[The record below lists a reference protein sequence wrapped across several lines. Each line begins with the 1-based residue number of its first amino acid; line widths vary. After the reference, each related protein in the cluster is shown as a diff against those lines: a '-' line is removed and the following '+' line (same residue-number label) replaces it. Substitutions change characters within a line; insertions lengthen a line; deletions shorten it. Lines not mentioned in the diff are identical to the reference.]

1 MNKNKGI
8 TLIALIITIII
19 LLILAGIGIATLTGE
34 NGLFTRAQQAKEKTQ
49 ESQERENETIENYI
63 AQIDEISDENTL
75 VNKVKSGKIKIGD
88 YVKYE
93 PNSVDINS
101 DEYKTL
107 VSNWGETYSGST
119 NNSSANLIQDKTLN
133 WRVLDIKDGKVRL
146 ISDKPTS
153 NILKLKGYK
162 GYNNAVYLLD
172 NACNVLYNSN
182 VTYKSQNLKI
192 EDIQN
197 QMIEKDYNKIWE
209 QYGKIYEPNY
219 KKYPIIVQKE
229 LKQEVNN
236 LNNWNFGYSEQDK
249 LIIQNEEMV
258 ADKLK
263 IMYTF
268 WSTMI
273 EEKDLLKPIY
283 KELFFYNSE
292 GNSYST
298 YWLSSRAILSDE
310 YTAGFYVRNVG
321 DYLFGDQTYNIGGE
335 CLYNSNAGEY
345 DREALALR
353 PVITLNSNV
362 KIDTEETR
370 DGNSAETAYVL
381 K

>member
-19 LLILAGIGIATLTGE
+19 LLILAGITIGTLTGE

-75 VNKVKSGKIKIGD
+75 VNKVKSGEIKIGD

-153 NILKLKGYK
+153 NTVALSGYQ

-172 NACNVLYNSN
+172 HTCKTLYSNSTLSNNV
-182 VTYKSQNLKI
+182 QNLKI

-197 QMIEKDYNKIWE
+197 KLKENYMKLDTE
-209 QYGKIYEPNY
+209 YGKIFEATPQYYAEILNQE
-219 KKYPIIVQKE
+219 KEQSNIINKE
-229 LKQEVNN
+229 TAKGTLGV
-236 LNNWNFGYSEQDK
+236 SEQNT
-249 LIIQNEEMV
+249 LINQEKEESLSSL
-258 ADKLK
+258 KLK
-263 IMYTF
+263 RTF
-268 WSTMI
+268 WNKKIDENDFIDNS
-273 EEKDLLKPIY
+273 Y
-283 KELFFYNSE
+283 YELFIKKKENKEY
-292 GNSYST
+292 YSK
-298 YWLSSRAILSDE
+298 YWLASRSVHDYSSKAIYGVQYIDNE
-310 YTAGFYVRNVG
+310 NVTT
-321 DYLFGDQTYNIGGE
+321 FGLYHSNQDVHDNIFTF
-335 CLYNSNAGEY
+335 
-345 DREALALR
+345 R
-353 PVITLNSNV
+353 PVITLNTEV

>member
-1 MNKNKGI
+1 MFRKEQGI
-8 TLIALIITIII
+8 TLIALIITIVI
-19 LLILAGIGIATLTGE
+19 LLILAGIGIATLTGD

-119 NNSSANLIQDKTLN
+119 NNSTANLIQDTTLN

-146 ISDKPTS
+146 ISDSPTS
-153 NILKLKGYK
+153 NTVGLGGYQ

-172 NACNVLYNSN
+172 SACRILYNSTLTSK
-182 VTYKSQNLKI
+182 VQNLKI
-192 EDIQN
+192 EDIQ
-197 QMIEKDYNKIWE
+197 EKIVEK
-209 QYGKIYEPNY
+209 NY
-219 KKYPIIVQKE
+219 KNITSNYGEKFTPSNTKYPILIEQEKNQNENNVNGKYGVSEQKVLIE
-229 LKQEVNN
+229 QKQEMAASSLELENNTYIIDNVNGESFKN
-236 LNNWNFGYSEQDK
+236 SKYYNIFMNNGKNYS
-249 LIIQNEEMV
+249 I
-258 ADKLK
+258 
-263 IMYTF
+263 
-268 WSTMI
+268 
-273 EEKDLLKPIY
+273 
-283 KELFFYNSE
+283 
-292 GNSYST
+292 
-298 YWLSSRAILSDE
+298 YWLSSRSIHGDSTNAHFDVRYVNSGSIGTYRVYSSDGE
-310 YTAGFYVRNVG
+310 AAPN
-321 DYLFGDQTYNIGGE
+321 LF
-335 CLYNSNAGEY
+335 AF
-345 DREALALR
+345 R

>member
-1 MNKNKGI
+1 MNRKNRNSIASCLKLPQFI
-8 TLIALIITIII
+8 TMNVIDGQAGLVRYYSLIFYSLTINNILNIII
-19 LLILAGIGIATLTGE
+19 LLILAGITIGTLTGE

-75 VNKVKSGKIKIGD
+75 VNKVKSGEIKIGD

-153 NILKLKGYK
+153 NTVALSGYQ

-172 NACNVLYNSN
+172 HTCKMLYSNSTLSNNV
-182 VTYKSQNLKI
+182 QNLKI

-197 QMIEKDYNKIWE
+197 KLKENYMKLDTE
-209 QYGKIYEPNY
+209 YGKIFEATPQYYAEILNQE
-219 KKYPIIVQKE
+219 KEQSNII
-229 LKQEVNN
+229 
-236 LNNWNFGYSEQDK
+236 
-249 LIIQNEEMV
+249 
-258 ADKLK
+258 K
-263 IMYTF
+263 I
-268 WSTMI
+268 
-273 EEKDLLKPIY
+273 
-283 KELFFYNSE
+283 
-292 GNSYST
+292 G
-298 YWLSSRAILSDE
+298 RAH
-310 YTAGFYVRNVG
+310 V
-321 DYLFGDQTYNIGGE
+321 
-335 CLYNSNAGEY
+335 
-345 DREALALR
+345 
-353 PVITLNSNV
+353 
-362 KIDTEETR
+362 
-370 DGNSAETAYVL
+370 
-381 K
+381 